1 MRVSKV
7 TSYLVNAGP
16 RKTCVFAKVETDDG
30 LYGWGEGFAR
40 PDREQAI
47 AGHINAMSRY
57 LVGRSPFTIKH
68 FCQVMYLDYAGKR
81 RGYDFT
87 TALSALEQAL
97 WDIVG
102 KTLGQPVYNLLG
114 GACRS
119 KIRVYA
125 NGWANGDD
133 SPDVAARRAR
143 EMVDRGFTA
152 LKWDPFPNPWRT
164 YISRKQEDAA
174 IESVRTVRE
183 AVGPEV
189 DLLIEVHRRL
199 APTHALRVA
208 EAIERYDPFWY
219 EEPTHTENLDNVAA
233 MRRRTRMPVVV
244 GEDLYSKAEFRQ
256 VFEKQAADIINPD
269 VATVGGILELKEIAA
284 MAEPYDVVV
293 SPHGAGVLISLAAT
307 IQASAVM
314 PNFLITDYYMP
325 TEEFA
330 AEVMRPPFRV
340 KDSYIELPTGPGL
353 GVDLDDRALAR
364 HPYAALPARALRQY
378 SDEGP

>member
-1 MRVSKV
+1 MRVSEV

-97 WDIVG
+97 WDVVG

-133 SPDVAARRAR
+133 APDVAARRAR

-174 IESVRTVRE
+174 IESVRAVRE

-353 GVDLDDRALAR
+353 GVDLDERALAR

>member
-97 WDIVG
+97 WDVVG

-133 SPDVAARRAR
+133 APDVAARRAR

-174 IESVRTVRE
+174 IESVRAVRE

-353 GVDLDDRALAR
+353 GVDLDERALAR